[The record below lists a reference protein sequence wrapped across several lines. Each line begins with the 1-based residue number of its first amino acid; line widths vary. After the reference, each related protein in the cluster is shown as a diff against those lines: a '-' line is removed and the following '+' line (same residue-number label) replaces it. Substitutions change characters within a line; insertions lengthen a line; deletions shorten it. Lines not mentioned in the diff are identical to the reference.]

1 VPWPGQR
8 ATVGDMNGKPA
19 ESLISAAV
27 AFLERYPPFDAMERE
42 VLRFAAECLSL
53 GYYPK
58 DSVILAPAAGEPQV
72 FYIIQRGLVRLAQA
86 PGFHVS
92 GGAVLTLGP
101 GECFSV
107 GALLEKRAVGSAY
120 VAAADTFCYQ
130 LPATDF
136 HVLLGRS
143 PRFREFCTRYL
154 SSLLRDSRRLLQM
167 HFSSNAS
174 EQQAMNRA
182 LRTLVTRP
190 AVSCSPQT
198 PLGTALRSMHQERV
212 GSVIV
217 VSDQGVLAGILTR
230 HDVLDRVVLAQC
242 DLAQPIAKV
251 MTPDPVALS
260 ADASAYEAVLAMAR
274 YGIRHIPVLDGEQLI
289 GVVTERDL
297 FALQRVSM
305 RQINRTITSA
315 ASPRELQQAA
325 GDIRRLAKNLLA
337 HGVAAEQLT
346 LIISTLNDTLT
357 QRIIELEQSRH
368 SLQDIDW
375 CWRAFGSEG
384 RLEQTISTDQDNGLI
399 FTVGHGVTQGQAR
412 ERLSSFAQAV
422 NRMLDACGFPLCSG
436 NIMAGNPQWC
446 LSLHEWEARF
456 ASWTADPDPRALLNA
471 VIFFDFRA
479 LSGSAGLADALREK
493 LFKLT
498 TGNARFLRQLAEYA
512 LEARPPLGLL
522 RDFLTDEE
530 GEHAGTLD
538 LKKSGA
544 RLFVDAARI
553 FSLATASAHTSTAQ
567 RLRQGG
573 ARLNMGDEE
582 IAAAVEA
589 FYFIQLLRLRG
600 QITAEPGQARATH
613 NRIDP
618 YRLNEVD
625 RRILKESLRQARKL
639 QSRLALD
646 YQL

>member
-1 VPWPGQR
+1 MAG
-8 ATVGDMNGKPA
+8 GMSGKPP
-19 ESLISAAV
+19 ESLINAVV

-42 VLRFAAECLSL
+42 VLRFMAERLSL

-86 PGFHVS
+86 PGYHIS
-92 GGAVLTLGP
+92 GGTVIALGP

-107 GALLEKRAVGSAY
+107 GALLEKRAVGSVY
-120 VAAADTFCYQ
+120 TAATDTFCYQ
-130 LPATDF
+130 LSAADF
-136 HVLLGRS
+136 HALLERS
-143 PRFREFCTRYL
+143 PRFQEFCTRYL
-154 SSLLRDSRRLLQM
+154 SSLLRDSRRLLKM

-174 EQQAMNRA
+174 EQQAMNRT

-190 AVSCSPQT
+190 VVSCSPHT
-198 PLGTALRSMHQERV
+198 PLGAALRSMQQERV

-217 VSDQGVLAGILTR
+217 VSEQGALSGILTR

-242 DLAQPIAKV
+242 DLTQPIASV
-251 MTPDPVALS
+251 MTPDPVALP
-260 ADASAYEAVLAMAR
+260 ADASVYEAMLAMAR
-274 YGIRHIPVLDGEQLI
+274 HGIRHIPVLDGGQLM

-305 RQINRTITSA
+305 RQINRTISSA
-315 ASPRELQQAA
+315 ASPHELRQAA
-325 GDIRRLAKNLLA
+325 DDIRRLAQNLLA

-346 LIISTLNDTLT
+346 LIISTLNDALT

-368 SLQDIDW
+368 LLQDIDW
-375 CWRAFGSEG
+375 CWLAFGSEG

-399 FTVGHGVTQGQAR
+399 FAARHGVAEREAR
-412 ERLSSFAQAV
+412 DRLLSFAQAV

-446 LSLHEWEARF
+446 LSLHEWEERF
-456 ASWTADPDPRALLNA
+456 ASWTANTDPRALLNA

-479 LSGSAGLADALREK
+479 LSGNAALADALREK

-498 TGNARFLRQLAEYA
+498 TGNARFLRQLAQYA
-512 LEARPPLGLL
+512 LEAKPPLGLL

-573 ARLNMGDEE
+573 ARLNMREEE

-600 QITAEPGQARATH
+600 QMAAEPGQVRATH